1 MSVITTPAPPLPV
14 RGEHFR
20 QAVSPMLTR
29 LAAERATGVLLRES
43 GSLYLSEGKVV
54 HAESP
59 RSPGLDVLLATGGI
73 LDSDGWR
80 EAVDTAGAGLRVGRF
95 LVDSGRV
102 ARGALELCHA
112 GALFD
117 AAYFVLG
124 PSSAPASFRYGA
136 AHWLGPI
143 RPVPVA
149 TVEREARRRRDL
161 LHRIWPDPA
170 TDEAP
175 LVRAAGLDA
184 PPVPARQGAVLG
196 QVNGLRTAAEISLT
210 LGRPAFHTL
219 VDVRRLAAAGL
230 ISTARRSPVPSPSAP
245 TGLVPSPPVP
255 TGSVPSPPVPPGPVG
270 TRPGDAPATPRGH
283 APATHPGLP
292 SPPGPNRTGP
302 SHLTPVAAH
311 HLAPADPSRIAA
323 ADPGPFIQADPA
335 HLAPA
340 DPHHLTASDTGSGP
354 SAGLSVGST
363 AGLAAGPVAGMTAGV
378 EAAHPTPPWPL
389 TTPDPDVALLQRLR
403 DALEAL

>member
-20 QAVSPMLTR
+20 QAVSPMLSR

-161 LHRIWPDPA
+161 LHRIWPDPT

-230 ISTARRSPVPSPSAP
+230 ISTARHRPVPAGPDDSPA
-245 TGLVPSPPVP
+245 
-255 TGSVPSPPVPPGPVG
+255 
-270 TRPGDAPATPRGH
+270 APRGH

-292 SPPGPNRTGP
+292 SPPGPNRSPLTGP

-323 ADPGPFIQADPA
+323 ADPSHLAPVDPGPFTQAHPA

-340 DPHHLTASDTGSGP
+340 DPDHLIASDIGPGP
-354 SAGLSVGST
+354 SAGLSVGS
-363 AGLAAGPVAGMTAGV
+363 AVGLAAGPVAGTAAGV

-389 TTPDPDVALLQRLR
+389 ITPDPDVALLQRLR